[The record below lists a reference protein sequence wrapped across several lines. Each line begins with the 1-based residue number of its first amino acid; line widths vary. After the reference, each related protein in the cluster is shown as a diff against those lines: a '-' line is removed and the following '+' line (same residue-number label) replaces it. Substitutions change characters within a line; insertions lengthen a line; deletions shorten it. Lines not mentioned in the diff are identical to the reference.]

1 MLEDLFLVKS
11 RLKRLEFGWHTIFN
25 LQSCKTMAF
34 QIFKYQALGND
45 MLVIDPACFEM
56 ALTPARARLLCD
68 RHFGVGADGI
78 CYGPLPDEP
87 GPNVM
92 RFLNPD
98 GSEAEKSGNGL
109 RVFARY
115 LWDAG
120 YVNGR
125 SYPITI
131 QNQPIQAEVLDE
143 TAHTIAL
150 EMGALTFSRVEEEL
164 EVGGEM
170 WRITAVSVGN
180 PHCVLFDDRLVA
192 IHHIGPIIE
201 TAPEFPNRTNVQIV
215 HVVDE
220 HTIEIAIWERG
231 AGYTL
236 ASGTSASA
244 AAGAAI
250 RTGRCQSPVEVR
262 MAGGTAVVALSKN
275 WDVMLTGTVTAVF
288 TGNLAPEMIALL
300 DAT

>member
-1 MLEDLFLVKS
+1 
-11 RLKRLEFGWHTIFN
+11 
-25 LQSCKTMAF
+25 MASKL
-34 QIFKYQALGND
+34 FKYQALGND
-45 MLVIDPACFEM
+45 MLVIDPAQFEM
-56 ALTPARARLLCD
+56 VLTPTRVRLLCD
-68 RHFGVGADGI
+68 RHFGIGADGI

-87 GPNVM
+87 GPNAM

-109 RVFARY
+109 RIFARY
-115 LWDAG
+115 LWEAG

-131 QNQPIQAEVLDE
+131 QNQPIQAEVLDD

-150 EMGALTFSRVEEEL
+150 EMGNLTFSRVEEEM
-164 EVGGEM
+164 EVDGEL

-180 PHCVLFDDRLVA
+180 PHCVLFADRLDA
-192 IHHIGPIIE
+192 IHHIGPILE
-201 TAPEFPNRTNVQIV
+201 NAPEFPKRTNVQIV
-215 HVVDE
+215 RVLDR

-250 RTGRCQSPVEVR
+250 RTGRCTSPVEVR
-262 MAGGTAVVALSKN
+262 MAGGFATVAVAEN
-275 WDVMLTGTVTAVF
+275 WQVVLTGTVTAVF
-288 TGNLAPEMIALL
+288 QGTLAPEMIMQLA
-300 DAT
+300 AA

>member
-1 MLEDLFLVKS
+1 MSYHF
-11 RLKRLEFGWHTIFN
+11 
-25 LQSCKTMAF
+25 
-34 QIFKYQALGND
+34 FKYQALGND
-45 MLVIDPACFEM
+45 MLVIDPAHFDM
-56 ALTPARARLLCD
+56 ALTPARIRLFCD

-78 CYGPLPDEP
+78 CYGPLPDGA
-87 GPNVM
+87 GPNAM

-109 RVFARY
+109 RIFARY

-120 YVNGR
+120 YVSSR

-131 QNQPIQAEVLDE
+131 QNQPIRAEVLDE

-150 EMGALTFSRVEEEL
+150 EMGQVSFSRVEEEM
-164 EVGGEM
+164 VVDGESVQ
-170 WRITAVSVGN
+170 ITAVSVGN
-180 PHCVLFDDRLVA
+180 PHCVLFDDKLDA
-192 IHHIGPIIE
+192 IHHIGPILE
-201 TAPEFPNRTNVQIV
+201 NAPSFPNRTNVQIV
-215 HVVDE
+215 RVVDA

-244 AAGAAI
+244 SAGAAI

-262 MAGGTAVVALSKN
+262 MAGGSATVAVDDD
-275 WDVMLTGTVTAVF
+275 WDVVLTGTVTAVF
-288 TGNLAPEMIALL
+288 HGKLAPEMIAQLEVL
-300 DAT
+300 